1 MGAAYPE
8 LDEQRESIDRWLAA
22 EEEGFSRTLEQG
34 MRMLDDLIARTKERG
49 DEGIASEDAF
59 RLHDTYGFPIDLT
72 LELVAEHGLGVDEQG
87 SGALMDAQRARGRAV
102 ARTGLRDEAAEHA
115 REFASA
121 AGFATRFTGYE
132 KLEEHTTVGALEPQ
146 DGRVLAKL
154 ADSPFYPAGGG
165 QISDAGLV
173 ECEDGDCRATVAE
186 VVRLGEDQAVL
197 LDVERGELSEG
208 ERVVA
213 RVDRRAR
220 HATECNHTATHL
232 LHAALRDRLG
242 RHVRQ
247 AGSYV
252 GPDKLRFDF
261 THGGALSEEELRDVE
276 DRVNDWVLE
285 DQPVRALTTTLEEA
299 RRLGAMAL
307 FGEKYGD
314 VVRMVEVGDGSFSRE
329 LCGGTHVRAT
339 AEVGLFKVLS
349 ESSSAANVRR
359 IEAVTGPEGVALM
372 RRHDDILQGLA
383 HELRTQP
390 ESVPD
395 LVANLRA
402 KAAQARTGAAAP
414 AISIEELS
422 ARATNVNGEKVLVA
436 DVPTT
441 DEKELLGVLDRLKP
455 RLGDAAIVLGAKADG
470 RVLFVASVA
479 PALVERGVKAG
490 AVVKAAA
497 EVAGGGGGGRDT
509 MARAGGRDVEKL
521 DEALAA
527 ARAAIA
533 EALGAA

>member
-1 MGAAYPE
+1 M
-8 LDEQRESIDRWLAA
+8 
-22 EEEGFSRTLEQG
+22 
-34 MRMLDDLIARTKERG
+34 
-49 DEGIASEDAF
+49 
-59 RLHDTYGFPIDLT
+59 
-72 LELVAEHGLGVDEQG
+72 
-87 SGALMDAQRARGRAV
+87 
-102 ARTGLRDEAAEHA
+102 
-115 REFASA
+115 
-121 AGFATRFTGYE
+121 
-132 KLEEHTTVGALEPQ
+132 
-146 DGRVLAKL
+146 
-154 ADSPFYPAGGG
+154 
-165 QISDAGLV
+165 
-173 ECEDGDCRATVAE
+173 
-186 VVRLGEDQAVL
+186 
-197 LDVERGELSEG
+197 
-208 ERVVA
+208 
-213 RVDRRAR
+213 
-220 HATECNHTATHL
+220 
-232 LHAALRDRLG
+232 
-242 RHVRQ
+242 
-247 AGSYV
+247 

-329 LCGGTHVRAT
+329 LCGGTHVRST
-339 AEVGLFKVLS
+339 AEIGLFKVVS

-359 IEAVTGPEGVALM
+359 IEALTGPEGVALM

-422 ARATNVNGEKVLVA
+422 ARATDVNGEKVLVA
-436 DVPTT
+436 GVPTA

-509 MARAGGRDVEKL
+509 MARAGGRHVEKL

>member
-1 MGAAYPE
+1 M
-8 LDEQRESIDRWLAA
+8 
-22 EEEGFSRTLEQG
+22 
-34 MRMLDDLIARTKERG
+34 
-49 DEGIASEDAF
+49 
-59 RLHDTYGFPIDLT
+59 
-72 LELVAEHGLGVDEQG
+72 
-87 SGALMDAQRARGRAV
+87 
-102 ARTGLRDEAAEHA
+102 
-115 REFASA
+115 
-121 AGFATRFTGYE
+121 
-132 KLEEHTTVGALEPQ
+132 
-146 DGRVLAKL
+146 LAKL

-197 LDVERGELSEG
+197 LDVEQGDLSEG

-232 LHAALRDRLG
+232 LHAALRHRLG

-285 DQPVRALTTTLEEA
+285 DHPVRALTTTLDEA

-329 LCGGTHVRAT
+329 LCGGTHVRST
-339 AEVGLFKVLS
+339 AEIGLFKVVS

-359 IEAVTGPEGVALM
+359 IEALTGPEGVALM
-372 RRHDDILQGLA
+372 RRHDDILRTLA

-402 KAAQARTGAAAP
+402 KAAQAQAQAGAAAP
-414 AISIEELS
+414 AVSIEELS
-422 ARATNVNGEKVLVA
+422 ARATDVNGEKVLVA
-436 DVPTT
+436 DVPTA
-441 DEKELLGVLDRLKP
+441 DEKELLRVLDRLKP

-509 MARAGGRDVEKL
+509 MARAGGRHVEKL